1 MSAGCADSQRKEQE
15 LGKVKMSKSRKNF
28 GLSLRRNSKALLI
41 LLGAV
46 LPVMYCGTSKA
57 QSLNVNAPTPLHS
70 GINRGL
76 VDALVGPQ
84 YWTFLAQP
92 GTSKVHVTF
101 SAMGIYGTAPRTSV
115 TFTMSDPG
123 NTWHTSKVV
132 TSQGTPVDTT
142 FEGSLKSPTKII
154 VSVVPPTNALLR
166 VGGNYEIE
174 ATGAVSF
181 TASNSANPSIVGIFK
196 QLAGYTKPLGD
207 CKFSADGKVVTTSGA
222 SGNWKLF
229 DEDAQIYVVNIDGEE
244 RHSLKFVPGR
254 GLIDNDIIVYQQL
267 K

>member
-1 MSAGCADSQRKEQE
+1 MSTLKNKIN
-15 LGKVKMSKSRKNF
+15 LYSRKNNC
-28 GLSLRRNSKALLI
+28 RAALL
-41 LLGAV
+41 LLTAV
-46 LPVMYCGTSKA
+46 LPLLNSGSSDA
-57 QSLNVNAPTPLHS
+57 QSLNVNAPTPLKS
-70 GINRGL
+70 GVNRGL

-84 YWTFLAQP
+84 YWTFMAQP
-92 GTSKVHVTF
+92 GTNKVHVTF

-123 NTWHTSKVV
+123 NTWHTSKAV
-132 TSQGTPVDTT
+132 TSQGTPVDAT
-142 FEGSLKSPTKII
+142 FEGTLKTPTKVI

-181 TASNSANPSIVGIFK
+181 TSSTNATPPIVGVFK
-196 QLAGYTKPLGD
+196 QLTGYTKPLGD
-207 CKFSADGKVVTTSGA
+207 CKFTADGKVVTTSGA
-222 SGNWKLF
+222 CGDWKLF
-229 DEDAQIYVVNIDGEE
+229 DEDAQVYVVNINGEE
-244 RHSLKFVPGR
+244 RHALKFVPGR